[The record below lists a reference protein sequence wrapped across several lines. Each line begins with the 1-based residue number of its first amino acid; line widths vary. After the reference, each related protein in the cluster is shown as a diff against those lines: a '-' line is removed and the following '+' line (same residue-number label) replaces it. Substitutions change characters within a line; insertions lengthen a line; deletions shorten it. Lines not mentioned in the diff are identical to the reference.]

1 MRASRQDHEN
11 FFTILSERTVYTR
24 VSYFINTCI
33 SNITYISIGASLSR
47 RAEEG
52 VKRVRPGV
60 VVSAGVGG

>member
-1 MRASRQDHEN
+1 MDICSDWKLGDPEIFRICPNQKPGNMD
-11 FFTILSERTVYTR
+11 
-24 VSYFINTCI
+24 
-33 SNITYISIGASLSR
+33 ISIGASLSR

>member
-1 MRASRQDHEN
+1 MGVGN
-11 FFTILSERTVYTR
+11 I
-24 VSYFINTCI
+24 I
-33 SNITYISIGASLSR
+33 STFQVISIGASLSR

>member
-1 MRASRQDHEN
+1 MCWHIK
-11 FFTILSERTVYTR
+11 THI
-24 VSYFINTCI
+24 
-33 SNITYISIGASLSR
+33 YIYIYKSIGASLSR